1 MRILI
6 VAATSLEIMP
16 LLQEFN
22 ATENSEDLNVF
33 KIQLRKRINLDIL
46 ITGAGINHTAFHLGR
61 ILQKNKYD
69 LAINAGICGSFKKKI
84 NLGTTVEVLLE
95 TMADFGAENNAQFLT
110 ASQLNLYSDSE
121 KIITQDF
128 IENNSQPL
136 QVWDALQK
144 VKSITVNTVHGKLE
158 SINAIKRR
166 LNPDTESM
174 EGFAFFYAC
183 RFFNIPFYQIRTVSN
198 FVEPRNKSNWNI
210 PLAVENLNSI
220 LIKAI
225 NELSA

>member
-22 ATENSEDLNVF
+22 AIENSEDLNLF
-33 KIQLRKRINLDIL
+33 QTKLRKRIHLDVL

-61 ILQKNKYD
+61 ILEKNNYD

-84 NLGTTVEVLLE
+84 ILGTTVEVLFE
-95 TMADFGAENNAQFLT
+95 TMADFGAEKNAQFLT
-110 ASQLNLYSDSE
+110 ASQLKLYSGSE
-121 KIITQDF
+121 KIILQDT
-128 IENNSQPL
+128 IENNSPPL
-136 QVWDALQK
+136 QLCDALQK
-144 VKSITVNTVHGKLE
+144 VKGITVNTVHGKLE
-158 SINAIKRR
+158 SIRAIKRR

-174 EGFAFFYAC
+174 EGFTFFYAC

-210 PLAVENLNSI
+210 PLAVGNLNKF

-225 NELSA
+225 KEISG